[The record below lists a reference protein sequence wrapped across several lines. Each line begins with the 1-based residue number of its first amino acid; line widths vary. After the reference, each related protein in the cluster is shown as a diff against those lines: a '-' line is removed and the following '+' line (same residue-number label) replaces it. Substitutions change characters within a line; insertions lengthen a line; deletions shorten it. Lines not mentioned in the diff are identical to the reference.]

1 MPYLPVGELPYL
13 TLFQLH
19 MLSVGACSYT
29 LLSFSLQEVAQKT
42 MHTVEMPSELLH
54 TSYALL
60 IVKGKGVKKPGLS
73 VGCCSNLLLTFRN
86 NDLLL
91 CCFLQIIL
99 ITSQQ

>member
-1 MPYLPVGELPYL
+1 MPLYL
-13 TLFQLH
+13 
-19 MLSVGACSYT
+19 
-29 LLSFSLQEVAQKT
+29 
-42 MHTVEMPSELLH
+42 
-54 TSYALL
+54 ALL
-60 IVKGKGVKKPGLS
+60 QPAVSGIKDHAHSGNALRVATHIIYFPHCEGKGVKKPGLS